1 MDIPA
6 QVQALIDEAPGDDV
20 MQEGIQIVAEVLG
33 QVASG
38 LGHLQYYVL
47 QNFENQWQVTTLEHR
62 AQPDL
67 QKTVLYVYGHL
78 ADATRVGQSAE
89 LLAVPIQTV
98 QLLFQF
104 FSFAQVDSLLFADEA
119 NQPDKIKELSRA
131 DLQAVVQA
139 SLQDQLQTEDPYKDD
154 FGTAIA

>member
-6 QVQALIDEAPGDDV
+6 QVQALIDEAPTDDV
-20 MQEGIQIVAEVLG
+20 MQEGIQVVAEVLG

-62 AQPDL
+62 AQPEL

-78 ADATRVGQSAE
+78 RDATRVGQSAD
-89 LLAVPIQTV
+89 LIAVPIQTV
-98 QLLFQF
+98 PLLFQF
-104 FSFAQVDSLLFADEA
+104 FSFTQVDSVLFVDEA
-119 NQPDKIKELSRA
+119 DQPDQIKELSRA
-131 DLQAVVQA
+131 DLQAVVQE
-139 SLQDQLQTEDPYKDD
+139 SLQGQLQPQDPYKDD
-154 FGTAIA
+154 FGTTIA